1 MFEFIYHI
9 HYRPGCKIGK
19 PGGLFRVSGAEKCRM
34 DANLFDEGQL
44 LDLENDDVG
53 EEEDPQDV
61 ELQEINVLTWE
72 NKNGLSVVS

>member
-1 MFEFIYHI
+1 
-9 HYRPGCKIGK
+9 
-19 PGGLFRVSGAEKCRM
+19 M